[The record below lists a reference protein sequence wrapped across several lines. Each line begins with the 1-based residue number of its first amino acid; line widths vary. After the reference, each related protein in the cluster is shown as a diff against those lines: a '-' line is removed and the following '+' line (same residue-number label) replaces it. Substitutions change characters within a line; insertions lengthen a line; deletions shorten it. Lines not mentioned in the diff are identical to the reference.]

1 MGLVGLTSLVGW
13 VLLVGR
19 LGPEG
24 LVALVGITHQTVLK
38 VHSGGSYGFC
48 WSVWLGWPGGSSGS

>member
-1 MGLVGLTSLVGW
+1 MGL

-38 VHSGGSYGFC
+38 VQSGGSYGFC